1 MGIII
6 ENQQSSV
13 LNEIMKETNNE
24 SSDIFNNNQNYFDF
38 NLNIPNDDNEFIQCN
53 EPVILDD
60 FPYFEIY
67 RNGDIV
73 DTRGKSGILLNKNGY
88 QIISYKKNY
97 FVHRLVAVAYLKNK
111 YSYNLVNHID
121 GNRSNNNVNNLEWVN
136 NTINTLHGQLTN
148 VISLK
153 SGILEGSRE
162 NLYNNRLK
170 YGSISL
176 SSLNYRKFIKDR
188 IIMESEMETK
198 FWIFSNKTP
207 LFLIFLPFFR
217 EFGQDRF
224 ETLGFYDDYFI
235 SLIDN
240 IKESVFTSKNKL
252 SGLDIENMNNL
263 WLMVECINKYL
274 LPIHQEDHLLNI
286 LNILKIDFDDYIDWI
301 FDDLKYIVKDDIG
314 FIFFEEFVNY
324 LNILKMSDGAVYQ
337 HDIVRVNGNSF
348 DYCLNIREETS
359 RDLMKYDKK
368 YRKIIDYNRDH
379 HRVVERVYHYY
390 RYSVNDTKV
399 DFERAYIEMILKN
412 WTFWK
417 RK

>member
-1 MGIII
+1 
-6 ENQQSSV
+6 
-13 LNEIMKETNNE
+13 MKETNNKF
-24 SSDIFNNNQNYFDF
+24 SDIFNNNQNYFDF
-38 NLNIPNDDNEFIQCN
+38 NLNIPNDDDEFIQCN

-60 FPYFEIY
+60 FPYFEIF
-67 RNGDIV
+67 RNGKIL

-148 VISLK
+148 VISVK

-162 NLYNNRLK
+162 NLYKNRSK

-207 LFLIFLPFFR
+207 LFLMFLPFFR
-217 EFGQDRF
+217 EFGQERF

-274 LPIHQEDHLLNI
+274 LPVHQEDHLLNI
-286 LNILKIDFDDYIDWI
+286 LKMLKINFDDYIDWI
-301 FDDLKYIVKDDIG
+301 FDDLKFIVKDDIG
-314 FIFFEEFVNY
+314 FIFFEELVNY
-324 LNILKMSDGAVYQ
+324 INLLKMSDEDIYESDILSINHTHADFK
-337 HDIVRVNGNSF
+337 HLRDERSRDIV
-348 DYCLNIREETS
+348 I
-359 RDLMKYDKK
+359 YDKK
-368 YRKIIDYNRDH
+368 YGKMIDYYNPRC
-379 HRVVERVYHYY
+379 HRVVESVYHYY
-390 RYSVNDTKV
+390 RYSIKDNKV
-399 DFERAYIEMILKN
+399 DFERDYIEMILSN